1 MLCSVAQWILLSLGT
16 FALCFGLVRCSAHRQ
31 HGEAHRT
38 LQLDALKASILG
50 YLGMDRPP
58 ALRARESRQE
68 LDRMFEQYRQMQQ
81 LFRGNSTQEE
91 TLTQHTHRVSTTI
104 LPVSVVP
111 VSEQKGE
118 HHMHPKT
125 AWYRADFHRM
135 SSIRNEPT
143 LVQARL
149 KLHKADPGCSHNKQK
164 IQIKIHEYEEEKKT
178 HLHHMEKFVMKR
190 RFCTRNVTL
199 DIRAAIEKWR
209 VRSRNST
216 LTIDIGFTMGS
227 RTDQTIPKIVLEMD
241 FILHGGKGKPRQ
253 VRSIKEEDC
262 EEENKCCRKSLNVS
276 FKDIGWSDWVVAP
289 SSYKMYFCDG
299 SCPHNYKP
307 ASMHTL
313 VKSRMHH
320 MSKGATPRPCCVP
333 AAYEPMILMHYD
345 SRGKL
350 KLTPFNDLIVSKCH
364 CA

>member
-16 FALCFGLVRCSAHRQ
+16 FALCFTLVRCSAHRQ

-118 HHMHPKT
+118 HHMDPKT

-135 SSIRNEPT
+135 SSIRNET

-149 KLHKADPGCSHNKQK
+149 KLHNAVPGCSHNKQK
-164 IQIKIHEYEEEKKT
+164 ILIKIHEYEEGKT
-178 HLHHMEKFVMKR
+178 HLHHMEKSVTKR

-253 VRSIKEEDC
+253 VRSMKEEDC
-262 EEENKCCRKSLNVS
+262 EEENKCCRISLNVS